1 MMNDKAR
8 AIFEFIVRF
17 QEEHGFSPTIREIE
31 TQFQFRSTN
40 SVRLYLDKLVRH
52 GYIERPT
59 GKARSIRV
67 LRQLGDGARFG
78 APAVAGASRVAEGG
92 RPGPG
97 IPLVGR
103 IAAGPLLLAEENV
116 EGHLALDDLFPGS
129 DLFALRV
136 KGQSMRDRGILDG
149 DLVVVR
155 KQEYA
160 RDGDAVVALVGDDAT
175 LKTCRRSGEGVD
187 LVPENP
193 EFSVVHVGPHEDF
206 RVVGVVVGLVRSPS
220 VKGRPQ
226 AV

>member
-31 TQFQFRSTN
+31 TQFEFRSTN

-67 LRQLGDGARFG
+67 LRLPADGGQRFG
-78 APAVAGASRVAEGG
+78 TQASRVADG
-92 RPGPG
+92 RPGTG

-103 IAAGPLLLAEENV
+103 IAAGRPLLAEENV
-116 EGHLALDDLFPGS
+116 DGHLALDDLFPGA

-136 KGQSMRDRGILDG
+136 QGQSMRDRGILDG

-155 KQEYA
+155 QQEYA

-175 LKTCRRSGEGVD
+175 LKTYRRSGEGAA
-187 LVPENP
+187 LMPENP
-193 EFSVVHVGPHEDF
+193 EFDVLHVGPHDDF
-206 RVVGVVVGLVRSPS
+206 RVLGVVVGLVRSPAG
-220 VKGRPQ
+220 KGRP
-226 AV
+226 